1 MRRRGGERIRP
12 GSRRKPR
19 AAATRSTAGTAQ
31 RTRGT
36 APRTGAAPPRAKLEA
51 PVAVPLLPLR
61 HPALLL
67 VALLAAAGI
76 VASVSFRILDTDFW
90 QHLLVGKAIWR
101 LHRVPQQHLWTW
113 ANYGMP
119 EVLPSWGF
127 RALIWPVYRAFGI
140 PGLFA
145 WRWATTLLA
154 FGLMWA
160 TARRMGARGLT
171 PLVIL
176 VWCSLVYRHRSQIR
190 PETLAAVLL
199 AIEIWVLE
207 LRRPAPHG
215 GNGPDHAPWL
225 VPVAW
230 AWVNS
235 HISYFLFFVVLGAHV
250 AAEAWRARGLPRRL
264 AAVGAVSLAAC
275 FLNPFGWRALWQPFD
290 YFLRLRHEPMFQ
302 GIGELQPLGWLNNQ
316 TNGVFVMLALWPLLL
331 VWRWRRRGIDLV
343 ELAMCVFMTGYMASS
358 ERFFGAYA
366 VAAAPYLA
374 RDLDEWVRA
383 RRWPAWTAPAWA
395 RAGLAGLAILGGG
408 AAEWARPDRPLAIAV
423 DMNRF
428 PVRAMDF
435 IERHGVRGHGFS
447 QTRVAGYQLWRF
459 WPDRGRLPFMDIHQ
473 TGTAADRTLYTLALS
488 RRDGWR
494 ALDRGGR
501 FDYAVLDPYLADS
514 LLEGLDADTSMALVF
529 LDDAGALYVRRHGPL
544 AAVADSFG
552 YRWIGGG
559 TEKVARAFA
568 EAAGDSAVRVA
579 LGAEVERLTASSPLD
594 ARAHSLAATLAI
606 SEQRFDAARAA
617 LEAALHVD
625 PRTPLAHFRL
635 AGLALAQ
642 GRALE
647 AITEF
652 ERERALDGPRP
663 GLDLGLGMAYR
674 AAGNNA
680 EARRHLQREIHR
692 WAGSPSA
699 RAAEQALSELR

>member
-1 MRRRGGERIRP
+1 RAGGRDRAQRSVRVAGAGVRPRAALRSRAAQPQRRRHRARASHGLQRQPHRGHAPGRARAREGALWHRDLVRERRPGDGAPGGARVVRRRGGERIRP

-207 LRRPAPHG
+207 LRRPAP
-215 GNGPDHAPWL
+215 
-225 VPVAW
+225 
-230 AWVNS
+230 
-235 HISYFLFFVVLGAHV
+235 
-250 AAEAWRARGLPRRL
+250 
-264 AAVGAVSLAAC
+264 
-275 FLNPFGWRALWQPFD
+275 
-290 YFLRLRHEPMFQ
+290 
-302 GIGELQPLGWLNNQ
+302 
-316 TNGVFVMLALWPLLL
+316 
-331 VWRWRRRGIDLV
+331 
-343 ELAMCVFMTGYMASS
+343 
-358 ERFFGAYA
+358 
-366 VAAAPYLA
+366 
-374 RDLDEWVRA
+374 
-383 RRWPAWTAPAWA
+383 
-395 RAGLAGLAILGGG
+395 
-408 AAEWARPDRPLAIAV
+408 
-423 DMNRF
+423 
-428 PVRAMDF
+428 
-435 IERHGVRGHGFS
+435 
-447 QTRVAGYQLWRF
+447 
-459 WPDRGRLPFMDIHQ
+459 
-473 TGTAADRTLYTLALS
+473 
-488 RRDGWR
+488 
-494 ALDRGGR
+494 
-501 FDYAVLDPYLADS
+501 
-514 LLEGLDADTSMALVF
+514 
-529 LDDAGALYVRRHGPL
+529 
-544 AAVADSFG
+544 
-552 YRWIGGG
+552 
-559 TEKVARAFA
+559 
-568 EAAGDSAVRVA
+568 
-579 LGAEVERLTASSPLD
+579 
-594 ARAHSLAATLAI
+594 
-606 SEQRFDAARAA
+606 
-617 LEAALHVD
+617 
-625 PRTPLAHFRL
+625 
-635 AGLALAQ
+635 
-642 GRALE
+642 
-647 AITEF
+647 
-652 ERERALDGPRP
+652 
-663 GLDLGLGMAYR
+663 
-674 AAGNNA
+674 
-680 EARRHLQREIHR
+680 
-692 WAGSPSA
+692 
-699 RAAEQALSELR
+699 